1 MKENQ
6 KLYLNEKEVAKI
18 TGVAVQSLRNLR
30 HQRRGFS
37 YIKLGK
43 SVRYDLS
50 DILNEM
56 ESRKIVHER

>member
-1 MKENQ
+1 MKEN
-6 KLYLNEKEVAKI
+6 KLYLNEKEVAQI

-43 SVRYDLS
+43 SVRYDLN
-50 DILNEM
+50 DILSEM